1 MVPQKPSGQ
10 PERIEEIRNGVYK
23 LEAVTAIQKPVRHHQ
38 SDRFFAQCHI
48 AASLFSHKVFL
59 RPLRM
64 TIGGKGVIMRET
76 LIVIR
81 SECEGSATMV
91 RESVRYHQG
100 DRLFASCHIAAFL
113 LSHTAFLPPLRM
125 TIGGKGVIMR
135 ETLIVIRSEC
145 EGSAAMVRES
155 VRRHQSDRFFALY
168 HIAVSL
174 LSHKAFLRP
183 LRMTIGGKGV
193 IMRETLIVILNEC
206 EGSATMVRES
216 VKRHQSDRFFALYHI
231 AAFLLSHKAFLRL
244 LRTTLRA

>member
-1 MVPQKPSGQ
+1 MVRES
-10 PERIEEIRNGVYK
+10 
-23 LEAVTAIQKPVRHHQ
+23 VRYHQ
-38 SDRFFAQCHI
+38 GDRLFASCHI
-48 AASLFSHKVFL
+48 AAFLLSHTAFL
-59 RPLRM
+59 PPLRM

-145 EGSAAMVRES
+145 EGSA
-155 VRRHQSDRFFALY
+155 
-168 HIAVSL
+168 
-174 LSHKAFLRP
+174 
-183 LRMTIGGKGV
+183 
-193 IMRETLIVILNEC
+193 
-206 EGSATMVRES
+206 TMVRES

>member
-59 RPLRM
+59 R
-64 TIGGKGVIMRET
+64 
-76 LIVIR
+76 
-81 SECEGSATMV
+81 
-91 RESVRYHQG
+91 
-100 DRLFASCHIAAFL
+100 
-113 LSHTAFLPPLRM
+113 PLRM

>member
-1 MVPQKPSGQ
+1 MGKAVRCHPS
-10 PERIEEIRNGVYK
+10 
-23 LEAVTAIQKPVRHHQ
+23 H
-38 SDRFFAQCHI
+38 RFFTPFRRSA
-48 AASLFSHKVFL
+48 F
-59 RPLRM
+59 PL
-64 TIGGKGVIMRET
+64 
-76 LIVIR
+76 
-81 SECEGSATMV
+81 S
-91 RESVRYHQG
+91 Q
-100 DRLFASCHIAAFL
+100 AAFL
-113 LSHTAFLPPLRM
+113 CPFRM